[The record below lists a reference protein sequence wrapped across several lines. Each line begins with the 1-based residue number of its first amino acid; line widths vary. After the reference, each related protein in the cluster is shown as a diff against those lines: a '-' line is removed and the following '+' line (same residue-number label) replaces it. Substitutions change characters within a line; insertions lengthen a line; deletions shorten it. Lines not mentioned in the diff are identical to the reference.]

1 MQLQLIASP
10 RSFLH
15 TLCWLRAAA
24 ILGQIATLV
33 IVHQRLHIGLPLV
46 PMTAVSGMLAAS
58 LLLTVWRLRN
68 AWQVTELEVTA
79 QLLVDISAL
88 TALLYM
94 SGGYTNPFASL
105 YLIPVT
111 LAAVGLTWRYAL
123 SVMLGCLA
131 AYGFLMFYC
140 MDLVY
145 AGLDAAGIYKLHCVG
160 AGINFAISAVLLSAA
175 LASMAGTMQRRDR
188 EMADLR
194 EATLRREYLNAMG
207 LLAAGA
213 AHELS
218 TPLATMAVVVGELK
232 PAQQKHPAVLEALE
246 LLSRQIQLCKEKLGT
261 LLQAAG
267 QARSPDRRRVSLRQ
281 LLQET
286 LDAWRVVRPDVN
298 LDMQWEEALG
308 DPWLSVDEGFSQA
321 LTNLL
326 NNAAE
331 ASTSKGSNR
340 VVLTV
345 ANDARA
351 LRISIDDE
359 GPGLSREVQQQAG
372 KAVFTTKAA
381 GFGLGLVIS
390 HVNLN
395 RLGGELTLTRRPEG
409 GTRTTILMPLFAQE
423 AGHG

>member
-10 RSFLH
+10 RSFVY

-33 IVHQRLHIGLPLV
+33 FVHQRLHVGLPLV
-46 PMTAVSGMLAAS
+46 PMMAVSGLLAAS
-58 LLLTVWRLRN
+58 LLLTVLRLRN
-68 AWQVTELEVTA
+68 AWQVTELEVTV
-79 QLLVDISAL
+79 QLLVDIAAL

-111 LAAVGLTWRYAL
+111 LAAVGLSWRYAL
-123 SVMLGCLA
+123 AVTLGCLA

-140 MDLVY
+140 MDVVY

-160 AGINFAISAVLLSAA
+160 AGINFAISAVLLSAV
-175 LASMAGTMQRRDR
+175 LASMAGAMQRRDR
-188 EMADLR
+188 EMAELR
-194 EATLRREYLNAMG
+194 EATLRREHLNAMG

-232 PAQQKHPAVLEALE
+232 PEQQKNPAVLEALE
-246 LLSRQIQLCKEKLGT
+246 LLSRQIQLCKEKLST

-267 QARSPDRRRVSLRQ
+267 QPRSPDRRRARLRQ

-286 LDAWRVVRPDVN
+286 LDAWRIVRPDVS
-298 LDMQWEEALG
+298 LEMRWEEVAG

-326 NNAAE
+326 NNAAD
-331 ASTSKGSNR
+331 ASTSKGSSR

-345 ANDARA
+345 GGNAQG
-351 LRISIDDE
+351 LRISIDDD
-359 GPGLSREVQQQAG
+359 GPGLSREMQQQAG
-372 KAVFTTKAA
+372 KAIFTTKAA

-395 RLGGELTLTRRPEG
+395 RLGGELTLTKRPEG
-409 GTRTTILMPLFAQE
+409 GTRTTILMPVFAQG